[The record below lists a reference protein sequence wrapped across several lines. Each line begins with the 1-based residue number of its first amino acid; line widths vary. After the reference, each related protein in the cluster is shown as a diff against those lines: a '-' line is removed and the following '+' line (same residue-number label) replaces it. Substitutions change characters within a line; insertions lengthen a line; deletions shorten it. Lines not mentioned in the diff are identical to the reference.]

1 MQSVRL
7 VLSPSLSSCFCAH
20 FSFLTMFLSFS
31 EALSFFLTCRLSL
44 LFLLSFFFLPSKS
57 PPPPKNT
64 LCALAR
70 EHGDI
75 SRPFPSPRLPPT
87 SPSCQKAPSATQA
100 GNVCVCIC
108 IPYLYIFVGT
118 KNWHSPILVGTPSHY
133 GDKMPVLTQNVFL
146 VSRLQ
151 LGYVSV

>member
-100 GNVCVCIC
+100 GNVCVCVYVYHIY
-108 IPYLYIFVGT
+108 ISLWGPKIGILLYLWGLPAIMGT
-118 KNWHSPILVGTPSHY
+118 KCLSSP
-133 GDKMPVLTQNVFL
+133 KMCF
-146 VSRLQ
+146 
-151 LGYVSV
+151 